1 MEDCCRSLHYY
12 VNILNYLEDDTFS
25 TSELNKQQL
34 NALSHFGNICSV
46 SCLRAGKLCIVA
58 KAAQTDPAAQDL
70 MLKVVRPVL
79 GPLTPVTLVRC
90 LQPLHPNW
98 ACRCSVSGMSLP
110 SYFSSCHSTRI
121 GEWL

>member
-1 MEDCCRSLHYY
+1 MEDCCRSLHWYI
-12 VNILNYLEDDTFS
+12 NILNYLEDDTFS
-25 TSELNKQQL
+25 TSELHKQQL

-70 MLKVVRPVL
+70 ILEVVRPVL
-79 GPLTPVTLVRC
+79 GPSTPVTLVRC
-90 LQPLHPNW
+90 LQPLHPTW
-98 ACRCSVSGMSLP
+98 ACRRCSVPGMSLP

-121 GEWL
+121 G